1 MCSVPHFID
10 QARRPRGFTL
20 IELMVTIAIVAIL
33 AALAAP
39 SLRSMVVRNTL
50 NSLGNEFMA
59 GVMRARNEAVA
70 KNICTTMC
78 LSDTV
83 DAAVP
88 FCKQSGSDWQVGWIV
103 FLNPDCDA
111 DYGKNAKS
119 GAVAAADLVL
129 VRRPGGPDY
138 HLIANT
144 GTRRVQFNATGSNG
158 MGSIDRFDLK
168 YRDDPPLQQPGFNI
182 CLDKMGRTRSV
193 AATST
198 CAS

>member
-1 MCSVPHFID
+1 
-10 QARRPRGFTL
+10 
-20 IELMVTIAIVAIL
+20 MVTIALVAIL

-39 SLRSMVVRNTL
+39 SLRSIVVRNTL

-59 GVMRARNEAVA
+59 GVQRARNEAVA

-83 DAAVP
+83 DTAVP

-103 FLNPDCDA
+103 FLNPGCDST
-111 DYGKNAKS
+111 YGRNANED
-119 GAVAAADLVL
+119 AVAAADMIL

-138 HLIANT
+138 HLAANT
-144 GTRRVQFNATGSNG
+144 STRRVQFNGRGING

-168 YRDDPPLQQPGFNI
+168 YRNDPPLLQPGFNI
-182 CLDKMGRTRSV
+182 CLDKMGRTRPV